1 MRLDQEFTVVAP
13 ADRVWAFLMD
23 VPRMATCIPGAG
35 DVRQVDD
42 RSYDAVVKT
51 RIGPIAAS
59 FGCKI
64 TIVALDEATHIGVV
78 EVNGKDT
85 KIGGG
90 VKARLTMNLVP
101 EGDATTVKLVSEVD
115 ILGKIGQ
122 YGHGMISK
130 RATAM
135 LDDFAQCLREQLAT

>member
-1 MRLDQEFTVVAP
+1 MRLDQEFTVVAS
-13 ADRVWAFLMD
+13 ADRVWAFLMN
-23 VPRMATCIPGAG
+23 VTRMATCIPGAS
-35 DVRQVDD
+35 DVQQIEDHT
-42 RSYDAVVKT
+42 YDATVKT
-51 RIGPIAAS
+51 KIGPIAAS

-64 TIVALDEATHIGVV
+64 TILELNESAHTGVV
-78 EVNGKDT
+78 EVNGKDA

-90 VKARLTMNLVP
+90 VKARLTMTLLE
-101 EGDATTVKLVSEVD
+101 EGTATTVRIGSEVD

-135 LDDFAQCLREQLAT
+135 LDDFTHCLRAQLGS

>member
-1 MRLDQEFTVVAP
+1 MRLDQEFTVGAP
-13 ADRVWAFLMD
+13 ADRVWTFLMD
-23 VPRMATCIPGAG
+23 VPRMAPCIPGAS
-35 DVRQVDD
+35 DVRQIDD
-42 RSYDAVVKT
+42 RTYDATVKT
-51 RIGPIAAS
+51 KIGPISAS

-64 TIVALDEATHIGVV
+64 AILELDEATHTGVV

-90 VKARLTMNLVP
+90 VKARMTMKLVP
-101 EGDATTVKLVSEVD
+101 DGDATTVRIGSEVD

-135 LDDFAQCLREQLAT
+135 LDEFAQCISTQLAP